1 MHKNEKIVS
10 FFRSCC
16 PVMPYAVLCVL
27 DAPRRSAYSMLSC
40 ALCCLMHPDGQHTRM
55 SYAVLCTQTVSIL
68 YYAPWQVA
76 WPSFY
81 PYYLFLTIAFFPDY
95 HFRSQLSNSIPFYH
109 ENLLLFV
116 LCRLSASIPF
126 GYTLLSLLYL
136 KLCHGLVWDRQ
147 GLYPSNPSIQFYSN
161 YFQLSHSILTI
172 PVYLDYALLSRLST
186 ELNKIFQLK
195 VFVSKMTR

>member
-76 WPSFY
+76 C
-81 PYYLFLTIAFFPDY
+81 LTLLLSLLSLSNYRLLSDY
-95 HFRSQLSNSIPFYH
+95 HFRSQLSNSIPFYRD
-109 ENLLLFV
+109 NLLLFV
-116 LCRLSASIPF
+116 LSGLSASIPF
-126 GYTLLSLLYL
+126 GYTLLSLWYH
-136 KLCHGLVWDRQ
+136 KLCHALDR
-147 GLYPSNPSIQFYSN
+147 
-161 YFQLSHSILTI
+161 
-172 PVYLDYALLSRLST
+172 VVLSRPFWCHHDDTGRFQELSKNT
-186 ELNKIFQLK
+186 HF
-195 VFVSKMTR
+195 

>member
-76 WPSFY
+76 C
-81 PYYLFLTIAFFPDY
+81 LT
-95 HFRSQLSNSIPFYH
+95 L
-109 ENLLLFV
+109 
-116 LCRLSASIPF
+116 
-126 GYTLLSLLYL
+126 LLSLLSLSNYRL
-136 KLCHGLVWDRQ
+136 LSGLS
-147 GLYPSNPSIQFYSN
+147 LSIPTIQFY
-161 YFQLSHSILTI
+161 
-172 PVYLDYALLSRLST
+172 PLLSWQSPLIRIIPTICFLYLLAIHFYPFDIINYAMGWFRIDRVVLSRPFWCHHDDT
-186 ELNKIFQLK
+186 RK
-195 VFVSKMTR
+195 VGIGQPCLS

>member
-95 HFRSQLSNSIPFYH
+95 HFRSQLSNSIPFYRD
-109 ENLLLFV
+109 NLLLFV
-116 LCRLSASIPF
+116 LSRLSASTPF
-126 GYTLLSLLYL
+126 GYNF
-136 KLCHGLVWDRQ
+136 
-147 GLYPSNPSIQFYSN
+147 YPFDILN
-161 YFQLSHSILTI
+161 YAMGWFRIER
-172 PVYLDYALLSRLST
+172 VLLSRPFWCHHDDTGRFHL
-186 ELNKIFQLK
+186 EW
-195 VFVSKMTR
+195 VG

>member
-81 PYYLFLTIAFFPDY
+81 PYYLFLPIAFFPDY
-95 HFRSQLSNSIPFYH
+95 HFFDPNYPILSPSIVTISFY
-109 ENLLLFV
+109 
-116 LCRLSASIPF
+116 SYYPD
-126 GYTLLSLLYL
+126 YPLLYL
-136 KLCHGLVWDRQ
+136 LAIHFYPFDIINYAMGWFRIDR
-147 GLYPSNPSIQFYSN
+147 
-161 YFQLSHSILTI
+161 
-172 PVYLDYALLSRLST
+172 VVLSRPFWCHHDDTGRFHL
-186 ELNKIFQLK
+186 EW
-195 VFVSKMTR
+195 VG